1 MGVIPT
7 VLNNKE
13 KSHEIFEKLEIF
25 YLANKSENIYFTLLG
40 YCTSEKNISENY
52 DEEIINQGMEEVIKL
67 NINTIYFLKNLV

>member
-1 MGVIPT
+1 MVVIPT

-13 KSHEIFEKLEIF
+13 KAHEIF
-25 YLANKSENIYFTLLG
+25 YLENKSENIYFTLLG
-40 YCTSEKNISENY
+40 YCTSGKNISENY